1 MSPPRKPPPP
11 YRTKTPWHG
20 FTQHEFSRDKPLP
33 RCPSPAC
40 RRAKACIAAYK
51 ELFCLRTHE
60 TLTARRRRLHATPA
74 VKSAAPAPHMSHKQ
88 AQMLGHYYRL
98 RLDEVQE
105 RDAELT
111 RRWKEGEFDA
121 LYGPWTPNGVMKHP
135 PPRDY
140 VE

>member
-1 MSPPRKPPPP
+1 MPHPRKPPPP
-11 YRTKTPWHG
+11 YKTKTPWNG
-20 FTQHEFSRDKPLP
+20 FTTHEFPRDKPLA

-51 ELFCLRTHE
+51 ELYCLRSHE
-60 TLTARRRRLHATPA
+60 TRTARRRRLR
-74 VKSAAPAPHMSHKQ
+74 VKPGAGNEPAPRLSQTQ
-88 AQMLGHYYRL
+88 AKMLGHYYSL
-98 RLDEVQE
+98 RLDEVQA

-121 LYGPWTPNGVMKHP
+121 IYGPWVPGGVLKHP
-135 PPRDY
+135 PPRHY